1 MKPLRSRNLLE
12 SFRFAFAGLGYA
24 LRTQRNTR
32 IHLTVAALVVALG
45 LWLRLPPAH
54 WALLALTIGL
64 VLVGEMINTVVETL
78 VDMITSDYHP
88 LAKVTKDVMAAVV
101 LLTAM
106 FSVIVG
112 LLVLGPPLW
121 ARLFGTP

>member
-1 MKPLRSRNLLE
+1 MRSRNLLE
-12 SFRFAFAGLGYA
+12 SFRYAFAGLAYA

-32 IHLTVAALVVALG
+32 IHLSIAALVIAMG
-45 LWLRLPPAH
+45 LWLRLPPTS
-54 WALLALTIGL
+54 WAVLTLTIGL

-78 VDMITSDYHP
+78 VDMITADYHP

-112 LLVLGPPLW
+112 LFVLGPPLW

>member
-1 MKPLRSRNLLE
+1 MLE
-12 SFRFAFAGLGYA
+12 SFRYAFAGLAYA

-32 IHLTVAALVVALG
+32 IHLSIAALVIAMG
-45 LWLRLPPAH
+45 LWLRLPPTS
-54 WALLALTIGL
+54 WAVLTLTIGL

-78 VDMITSDYHP
+78 VDMITADYHP

-112 LLVLGPPLW
+112 LFVLGPPLW